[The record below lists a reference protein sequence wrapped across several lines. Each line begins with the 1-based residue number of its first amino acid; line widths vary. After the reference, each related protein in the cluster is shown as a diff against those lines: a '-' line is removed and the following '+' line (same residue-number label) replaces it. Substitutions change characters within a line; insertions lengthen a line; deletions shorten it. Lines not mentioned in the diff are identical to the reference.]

1 MKIKCEDIHNLDEEI
16 ILYQKMKCPA
26 C

>member
-16 ILYQKMKCPA
+16 ILYQKMKYLA